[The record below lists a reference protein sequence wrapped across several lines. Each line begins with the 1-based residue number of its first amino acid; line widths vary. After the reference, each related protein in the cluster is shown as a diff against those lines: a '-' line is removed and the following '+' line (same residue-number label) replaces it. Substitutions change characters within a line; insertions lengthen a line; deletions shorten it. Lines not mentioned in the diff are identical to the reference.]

1 MVGNTT
7 FDAME
12 EQGKKLVPSN
22 KSDSTYTIN
31 TSDGNQHILIALLLY
46 SYCLL

>member
-1 MVGNTT
+1 MVGNTA

-22 KSDSTYTIN
+22 KSADSTYTIN
-31 TSDGNQHILIALLLY
+31 TSDGNQHILIALLL
-46 SYCLL
+46 